1 VRLVPFPSPPWQM
14 SAQMWLSVFVLRES
28 TRPDRTAGL
37 YGAAFVDYQQGSPL
51 TYHELLVARLCN
63 GLRRQVRITDIWVDS
78 EESKNGGRS
87 LWAIP
92 KQIAELPLEE
102 QRSGPVTRTRFAGYA
117 GGERIAT
124 GRFTATPGA
133 ALVRAPFAASTSQL
147 REGGSTV
154 VTSMRGSAKSLP
166 CLGSWDFDAQGPLG
180 FLHGRRPLAS
190 FRLADVRL
198 TFG

>member
-1 VRLVPFPSPPWQM
+1 M

-28 TRPDRTAGL
+28 PRPDRPAGL

-51 TYHELLVARLCN
+51 TYHELLVARLLRD
-63 GLRRQVRITDIWVDS
+63 GLSRHVRITDIWVDS
-78 EESKNGGRS
+78 EESKAGGRS

-92 KQIAELPLEE
+92 KEIAELPLEE
-102 QRSGPVTRTRFAGYA
+102 QRTGPVTRTRFAGYT

-124 GRFTATPGA
+124 GRFTAAPQA
-133 ALVRAPFAASTSQL
+133 ALVRTPFAASTSQL

-190 FRLADVRL
+190 FRLTDLRL